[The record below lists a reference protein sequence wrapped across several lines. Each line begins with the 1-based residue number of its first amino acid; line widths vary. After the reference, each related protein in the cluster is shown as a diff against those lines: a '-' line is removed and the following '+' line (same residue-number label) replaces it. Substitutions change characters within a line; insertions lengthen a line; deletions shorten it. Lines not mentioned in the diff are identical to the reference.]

1 MEYHSEMCQFHR
13 TANLITSY
21 AISNSKF
28 VQISLR
34 NSENSEILSSIDR
47 AQLRYDNFDW
57 KNQKVKCK
65 MKNFNR

>member
-1 MEYHSEMCQFHR
+1 MKNHSEMCQFHR

-21 AISNSKF
+21 AIPDSKF

-47 AQLRYDNFDW
+47 AQLRYDDFRW
-57 KNQKVKCK
+57 TNQKVKYR
-65 MKNFNR
+65 MKDFNR

>member
-34 NSENSEILSSIDR
+34 NSENSEILSSIDH
-47 AQLRYDNFDW
+47 AQLRYDNFNW
-57 KNQKVKCK
+57 TNQNVKCK